1 MRDLS
6 HDSIEANLGLET
18 QSRLARG
25 YPGWETQSR
34 LVQSHRWARRTHD
47 SLETNFGRET
57 QSRLER
63 GQPRAGDAIM
73 THPRPTPGRQTQLRF
88 VEANLVRR
96 HSHGSPDANPGQA
109 AHFQLVRGPRASPAM
124 LQLVLNSADQLCKTD
139 QLINSLLTN
148 FTRWTS

>member
-34 LVQSHRWARRTHD
+34 LVQGHRWARRTHD

-73 THPRPTPGRQTQLRF
+73 THPRPTPGDRRSYNSSRPISCGDTVTARPMPTPDKQHISNSSEGRGHLQRCSNWCSTPLTSS
-88 VEANLVRR
+88 VRR
-96 HSHGSPDANPGQA
+96 
-109 AHFQLVRGPRASPAM
+109 
-124 LQLVLNSADQLCKTD
+124 
-139 QLINSLLTN
+139 TN
-148 FTRWTS
+148 